1 MLKENF
7 LLRKD
12 FPLKLKIPLEIEP
25 GQDLRRQD
33 SEQALIYQLV
43 EKSSTMLSS
52 FSETKRVLL
61 SITGENTKN
70 I

>member
-1 MLKENF
+1 MLKEIF
-7 LLRKD
+7 LPRKD
-12 FPLKLKIPLEIEP
+12 FPLKLKIPLEIES

-33 SEQALIYQLV
+33 SGQALIYQLV
-43 EKSSTMLSS
+43 GKSSTMLSS

>member
-25 GQDLRRQD
+25 GQDLRRQN
-33 SEQALIYQLV
+33 S
-43 EKSSTMLSS
+43 
-52 FSETKRVLL
+52 
-61 SITGENTKN
+61 G
-70 I
+70 